1 MKLSEIKPIFQIEI
15 RENTLSGPHI
25 TTDVCNDF
33 QLSQYLKWIIKH
45 PQAIISVTISIGYP
59 RITCKGNEATQK
71 NFHYFYKYN
80 QGDSLKILNE
90 LCAE

>member
-15 RENTLSGPHI
+15 SENTSSGPHI

-33 QLSQYLKWIIKH
+33 QLSQYLKGIIKH

-59 RITCKGNEATQK
+59 RITCKGNEATQQ

-80 QGDSLKILNE
+80 QGDSLKTLNE

>member
-1 MKLSEIKPIFQIEI
+1 MKLSEIKPTFQIEI

-33 QLSQYLKWIIKH
+33 KLSQYLKGIIKH

>member
-15 RENTLSGPHI
+15 SESSG
-25 TTDVCNDF
+25 
-33 QLSQYLKWIIKH
+33 L
-45 PQAIISVTISIGYP
+45 
-59 RITCKGNEATQK
+59 
-71 NFHYFYKYN
+71 YKYN

>member
-15 RENTLSGPHI
+15 SENTSSGPQI
-25 TTDVCNDF
+25 TTVVCNDF
-33 QLSQYLKWIIKH
+33 KLSQYLKGIIKH

-59 RITCKGNEATQK
+59 RITCKGNEATQQ

>member
-15 RENTLSGPHI
+15 SENTSSGPHI

-33 QLSQYLKWIIKH
+33 ELSQYLKGIIKH
-45 PQAIISVTISIGYP
+45 PQAIISVTISISYP
-59 RITCKGNEATQK
+59 RITCKGNEATQP

>member
-15 RENTLSGPHI
+15 SENTSSGPHI

-33 QLSQYLKWIIKH
+33 KLSQYLKGIIKH

-59 RITCKGNEATQK
+59 RITLKGNEASQQ

>member
-15 RENTLSGPHI
+15 SENTSSGPHI

-33 QLSQYLKWIIKH
+33 KLSQYLKGIIKH

>member
-33 QLSQYLKWIIKH
+33 ELSQYLKWIIKH

>member
-15 RENTLSGPHI
+15 RENTSSGPHI

>member
-15 RENTLSGPHI
+15 SENTSSGPHI
-25 TTDVCNDF
+25 TTDVCNNF
-33 QLSQYLKWIIKH
+33 KLSQYLKGIIKH

-59 RITCKGNEATQK
+59 RITCKGNEATQQ
-71 NFHYFYKYN
+71 NFHYFYKYH

>member
-1 MKLSEIKPIFQIEI
+1 MKLSEIKPVFQIEI
-15 RENTLSGPHI
+15 SENTPSGPHI

-33 QLSQYLKWIIKH
+33 KLSQYLKGIIKY
-45 PQAIISVTISIGYP
+45 PQTIISVTISIGYP
-59 RITCKGNEATQK
+59 RITCKGNEAAQQ

-80 QGDSLKILNE
+80 QGDSLKVLNE

>member
-15 RENTLSGPHI
+15 RENTSSGPHI
-25 TTDVCNDF
+25 TTDICNDF

>member
-1 MKLSEIKPIFQIEI
+1 MKLSEIKPIFQIETS
-15 RENTLSGPHI
+15 ENTSSGPHI

-33 QLSQYLKWIIKH
+33 KLSQYLKGIIKH
-45 PQAIISVTISIGYP
+45 PQAIISVTISISYP
-59 RITCKGNEATQK
+59 RITCKGNEATQQ

>member
-15 RENTLSGPHI
+15 SENTLSGPHI

-33 QLSQYLKWIIKH
+33 KLSQYLKGIIKH

-59 RITCKGNEATQK
+59 RITCKDNEATQQ

>member
-33 QLSQYLKWIIKH
+33 KLSQYLKGIIKH

>member
-15 RENTLSGPHI
+15 SENTLSGPHI

-33 QLSQYLKWIIKH
+33 KLSQYLKGIIKH

-59 RITCKGNEATQK
+59 RITCKGNEASQK

>member
-15 RENTLSGPHI
+15 SENTSSGPHI

-33 QLSQYLKWIIKH
+33 KLSQYLKGIIKH

-59 RITCKGNEATQK
+59 RITRKGNEASQQ

>member
-15 RENTLSGPHI
+15 SENTSSGLHI

-33 QLSQYLKWIIKH
+33 KLSQYLKGIIKH

-59 RITCKGNEATQK
+59 RITCKGNEATQQ

>member
-15 RENTLSGPHI
+15 SENTLSGPHI

-33 QLSQYLKWIIKH
+33 KLSQYLKWIIKH

-71 NFHYFYKYN
+71 NFHYFYKYH

>member
-15 RENTLSGPHI
+15 RENTSSGPHI

-33 QLSQYLKWIIKH
+33 ELSQYLKWIIKH

>member
-1 MKLSEIKPIFQIEI
+1 MKLSEIQPTFQIEI
-15 RENTLSGPHI
+15 SENTPKGPHL
-25 TTDVCNDF
+25 TTDVCDSF
-33 QLSQYLKWIIKH
+33 KLSQYLKGIIKC
-45 PQAIISVTISIGYP
+45 PQAIISVTISISYP
-59 RITCKGNEATQK
+59 RITPKGNEAATP

>member
-15 RENTLSGPHI
+15 SENTSSGPHI

-33 QLSQYLKWIIKH
+33 KLSQYLKGIIKH
-45 PQAIISVTISIGYP
+45 PQAIISVTISISYP

>member
-15 RENTLSGPHI
+15 SENTSSG
-25 TTDVCNDF
+25 
-33 QLSQYLKWIIKH
+33 L
-45 PQAIISVTISIGYP
+45 
-59 RITCKGNEATQK
+59 
-71 NFHYFYKYN
+71 YKYN

>member
-15 RENTLSGPHI
+15 SENTSSGSHI

-33 QLSQYLKWIIKH
+33 KLSQYLRGIIKH

-59 RITCKGNEATQK
+59 RITCKGNEATQQ

-80 QGDSLKILNE
+80 QGDSLKVLNE

>member
-15 RENTLSGPHI
+15 SENTSSGPYI
-25 TTDVCNDF
+25 TTYVYNYF
-33 QLSQYLKWIIKH
+33 KLSQYLKGIIKQ

-59 RITCKGNEATQK
+59 RITCKGNEATQQ

>member
-15 RENTLSGPHI
+15 SENTLSGPHI

-33 QLSQYLKWIIKH
+33 KLSQYLKGIIKH

-59 RITCKGNEATQK
+59 RITCKGNEATRQ

-80 QGDSLKILNE
+80 QGDSLKTLNE

>member
-15 RENTLSGPHI
+15 SENTSSGPHI

-33 QLSQYLKWIIKH
+33 QLSQYLKGIIKH

-59 RITCKGNEATQK
+59 RITCKGNEATRQ

-80 QGDSLKILNE
+80 QGGSLKILNE